1 MAAVL
6 WTGFDEL
13 LTQLRNLPERL
24 AGEAGTI
31 VNDTTDRFMTTTAA
45 AYPKRSGNLS
55 RGLRKLQKS
64 SGRFGVI
71 YQVQN
76 VAPHA
81 GIFENGTQ
89 VRHTAI
95 GANRGA
101 MPPGHIFVPNAI
113 RARAQ
118 MYQRLADMLERE
130 GLLVT
135 GRAA

>member
-1 MAAVL
+1 MATVL

-13 LTQLRNLPERL
+13 RQQLRELPEHL

-31 VNDTTDRFMTTTAA
+31 VNEATDSFMTTTAA

-64 SGRFGVI
+64 SGRFGVV
-71 YQVQN
+71 YQVKN

-81 GIFENGTQ
+81 WIFENGTQ

-113 RARAQ
+113 RTRAQ
-118 MYQRLADMLERE
+118 MYQRLAAMLERE
-130 GLLVT
+130 GLIVH
-135 GRAA
+135 AA

>member
-1 MAAVL
+1 MAMVL
-6 WTGFDEL
+6 WTGFAEL
-13 LTQLRNLPERL
+13 LTQLRELPDHL
-24 AGEAGTI
+24 VGEATTI
-31 VNDTTDRFMTTTAA
+31 VNDATDTFMTTTAA
-45 AYPKRSGNLS
+45 AYPKRRGNLS

-64 SGRFGVI
+64 GSRGGVI
-71 YQVQN
+71 FQVKN

-81 GIFENGTQ
+81 WMFENGTQ
-89 VRHTAI
+89 ARHTAI

-130 GLLVT
+130 GLIVH
-135 GRAA
+135 AA